1 MELPHFKYH
10 PDPIASE
17 TVKRQS
23 GTCVCCEKQV
33 EYLYVASAYS
43 VHDLSGKLCPWCIA
57 DGSAHK
63 KYDVSFAD
71 SYPLS
76 EAGIS
81 EDIIE
86 EVTCRTPGYI
96 SWQQEEWL
104 SHCND
109 ACAFLGDAT
118 PETIR
123 NVTPEELAPLI
134 AQHGIDQAF
143 WEQLASHYQPGGQPA
158 IYHFRCLH
166 CGINRLGM
174 DYT

>member
-63 KYDVSFAD
+63 KYD
-71 SYPLS
+71 
-76 EAGIS
+76 
-81 EDIIE
+81 
-86 EVTCRTPGYI
+86 
-96 SWQQEEWL
+96 
-104 SHCND
+104 
-109 ACAFLGDAT
+109 
-118 PETIR
+118 
-123 NVTPEELAPLI
+123 
-134 AQHGIDQAF
+134 
-143 WEQLASHYQPGGQPA
+143 
-158 IYHFRCLH
+158 
-166 CGINRLGM
+166 
-174 DYT
+174 